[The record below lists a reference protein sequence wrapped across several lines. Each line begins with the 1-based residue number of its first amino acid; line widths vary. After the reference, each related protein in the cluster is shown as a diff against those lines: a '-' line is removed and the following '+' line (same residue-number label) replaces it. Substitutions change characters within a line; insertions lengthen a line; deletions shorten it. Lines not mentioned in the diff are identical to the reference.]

1 RMQAGQGQRGIK
13 LGGTPTPTPADGAPG
28 VVATEA
34 RPELVM
40 QTGHAL
46 RIDGLAFSPDG
57 RLCATGSKDATVRL
71 WETATGR
78 ELRKLTGHTAW
89 VKAVAY
95 SRDGQMLAS
104 ASSDGAIKLWEVGT
118 GRELKT
124 LTGSGG
130 INAVAF

>member
-1 RMQAGQGQRGIK
+1 MKKQSPAHAHLDSLRRFSSRRRIVSAALALACGLLALLALSPAARMQTGQGQRGIE
-13 LGGTPTPTPADGAPG
+13 LGVTPTPTPADGAPG

-78 ELRKLTGHTAW
+78 ELRKLTGH
-89 VKAVAY
+89 
-95 SRDGQMLAS
+95 
-104 ASSDGAIKLWEVGT
+104 
-118 GRELKT
+118 
-124 LTGSGG
+124 
-130 INAVAF
+130 